1 MDSQGLKVSGQDM
14 PRVAVGGWR
23 GAGGRGEARRP
34 GEAVVTCCA
43 RCPVWLGVPFWGAG
57 L

>member
-23 GAGGRGEARRP
+23 GLGAWGSAPTGQ
-34 GEAVVTCCA
+34 AVVTCYA
-43 RCPVWLGVPFWGAG
+43 RCPVWLGVPLPWGAG